1 MDNPESVLGLI
12 KFSGL
17 PFAVLAVIGTW
28 MLARAST
35 RFFTDL
41 GERFADRRLLFNQ
54 ISTILQFTIY
64 LFGTLLAATL
74 GLRLNDDVLLGLTGT
89 IAVTVGFALKDLAA
103 SVIAGVVIVLDRP
116 FQVGDRVTFGGQ
128 YGEIT
133 AIGLRSVRLVTL
145 DDSVVS
151 IPTNKFLTDA
161 VTSGN
166 WGALDMLVQ
175 VDFHVA
181 IDEDLARVRPLVEAA
196 VTSSPYVYTRKP
208 WVVLVSEVLLPGG
221 PAWRFRTKAY
231 VLDVQLEKAYE
242 SDLSERVSEQFVA
255 SRVRRPAYIVQSMSE
270 CA

>member
-1 MDNPESVLGLI
+1 MDDPGNLLRLI
-12 KFSGL
+12 SLPGL
-17 PFAVLAVIGTW
+17 PFAVLALIATW
-28 MLARAST
+28 AVSRTVT
-35 RFFTDL
+35 RFFADL

-54 ISTILQFTIY
+54 VSTILQFAVY
-64 LFGTLLAATL
+64 LVGIVLAATF
-74 GLRLNDDVLLGLTGT
+74 GLRLTDEVLLGVTGT
-89 IAVTVGFALKDLAA
+89 VAVTVGFALKDLAA
-103 SVIAGVVIVLDRP
+103 SVIAGIVIVLDRP

-196 VTSSPYVYTRKP
+196 VTTSPFVYTRKP

-231 VLDVQLEKAYE
+231 VLDVHFEKAYE
-242 SDLSERVSEQFVA
+242 SDLSERIGEQFLA
-255 SRVRRPAYIVQSMSE
+255 HGVRRPAYLVQAAS
-270 CA
+270 A